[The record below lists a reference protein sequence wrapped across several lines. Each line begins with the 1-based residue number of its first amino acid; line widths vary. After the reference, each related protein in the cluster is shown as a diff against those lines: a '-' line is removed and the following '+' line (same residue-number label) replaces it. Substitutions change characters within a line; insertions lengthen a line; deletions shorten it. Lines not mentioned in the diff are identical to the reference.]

1 MNQVI
6 ISVEGNI
13 ASGKST
19 FLNVIKE
26 YNPEFNVVPEPL
38 HEWQNV
44 TTPNCGSSEAP
55 RRVVES
61 YNLFNLMSMD
71 PQKYSFPFQMITLN
85 SHIKMLSDAKRFG
98 GVSILERSFH
108 TNLNVFTK
116 IAHDKGYIND
126 VEWTVYN
133 VYLRD
138 YIIKPFGKESVSGV
152 VYVDTK
158 PEVCY
163 ERLKRR
169 GRTEENGVDLNYLK
183 LVDEYHK
190 KWILSRNSKNILII
204 DNNLDKLSS
213 QDYGEDMKKLKDFIE
228 VCGL

>member
-1 MNQVI
+1 MDQVI

-13 ASGKST
+13 SSGKST

-26 YNPEFNVVPEPL
+26 YNPQFNVVPEPL

-44 TTPNCGSSEAP
+44 TAPNCG
-55 RRVVES
+55 S

-71 PQKYSFPFQMITLN
+71 LQKYSFPFQMITLN
-85 SHIKMLSDAKRFG
+85 SHIKMLSNAKRFE
-98 GVSILERSFH
+98 GVSILERSYH

-116 IAHDKGYIND
+116 IARDKGYIND
-126 VEWTVYN
+126 PEWTVYN
-133 VYLRD
+133 VYMND
-138 YIIKPFGKESVSGV
+138 YIIKPFGKKAISGI

-163 ERLKRR
+163 ERLKPR
-169 GRTEENGVDLNYLK
+169 GRIEEKGVDLDYLK
-183 LVDEYHK
+183 LIDEYHK
-190 KWILSRNSKNILII
+190 KWILSERPNILII

-213 QDYGEDMKKLKDFIE
+213 QDYKEDMMKLKAFI
-228 VCGL
+228 GK